1 MTKKRKSRETHSSS
15 NNGTGSK
22 KSGSTNRKGISAVD
36 ALREKQRRLEL
47 NKDSNVGTITTDGKH
62 VLFLLMVQ
70 W

>member
-1 MTKKRKSRETHSSS
+1 MTRKRRNQETHSSS

-22 KSGSTNRKGISAVD
+22 KSGSTNRKDISAVG
-36 ALREKQRRLEL
+36 ALREKQQRLEL
-47 NKDSNVGTITTDGKH
+47 NKASGTITTDGKH